1 MLNYRIR
8 SIAGSRYKWEAV
20 VPDGCKLIVITNRQA
35 TLSTPSISL
44 YSLLDKESYIEMLKI
59 SGEVDTKTRLSALE
73 SMKQHLN
80 GTFLNSPAYAHLFIG
95 DIGQSAVQIIPS
107 QSLYDVAI
115 AARLGYKYIETNVQT
130 TSDGILIP
138 IHGISGTFGYEVTD
152 LNGDFTYADTAINSV
167 TYEWIAQNLR
177 YRSTVDK
184 YKTTI
189 PTLEE
194 SLAECKKWGISVM
207 MTYTAASYALAK
219 KYFGDN
225 FIAYNGNRNSG
236 FTGWVMNYSS
246 LATKAEIL
254 AKCDEVGAPYI
265 HMLNPSVFATFRN
278 AGTLADLA
286 QAVHAKG
293 CLLGLA
299 SCYQTTAETLDFLAA
314 GGDVLAANSYTN
326 FYESGNLVNL
336 VADTNFSDFNTTG
349 TESGGNLNLASG
361 DTLASPSADVV
372 SLGKGSLEI
381 KFSGSLTINSFGH
394 SKNSSNT
401 ITSDG
406 KQTTILN
413 TFFLNQA
420 PTFAL
425 TAAAATTVYA
435 LKYKASKC

>member
-1 MLNYRIR
+1 M
-8 SIAGSRYKWEAV
+8 
-20 VPDGCKLIVITNRQA
+20 
-35 TLSTPSISL
+35 
-44 YSLLDKESYIEMLKI
+44 
-59 SGEVDTKTRLSALE
+59 
-73 SMKQHLN
+73 N

-177 YRSTVDK
+177 YRSTADK

-194 SLAECKKWGISVM
+194 FLAECKKWGISVM

-236 FTGWVMNYSS
+236 FTGWIMNYSS
-246 LATKAEIL
+246 LATKDEIL

-336 VADTNFSDFNTTG
+336 VADTNFSEFNTTG

-361 DTLASPSADVV
+361 NTLASPSADVI

-381 KFSGSLTINSFGH
+381 KFNGSLTIDSFGH
-394 SKNSSNT
+394 SKNSSKT

-413 TFFLNQA
+413 TFFLHQA

-435 LKYKASKC
+435 IKYKASKC